1 MPMLNSVKRRLVEH
15 LATLV
20 NELHIGSDGTYA
32 SADDGGAR
40 TLASVTPTVR
50 IVDDTSIIVEGSFN
64 VNHVFSSSVQE
75 VYLQYKDP
83 STGEFVPVYR
93 TDIQPFT
100 KNAQNEVL
108 FSFILEVN

>member
-1 MPMLNSVKRRLVEH
+1 MPMLNSIKRRLVEP

-20 NELHIGSDGTYA
+20 NELHIGSDGTAA

-40 TLASVTPTVR
+40 TLASITPTVR
-50 IVDDTSIIVEGSFN
+50 IIDDTSILVEGSFT
-64 VNHVFSSSVQE
+64 VNHVFSDSVQE

-83 STGEFVPVYR
+83 STGEFIPVYR
-93 TDIQPFT
+93 ADIQPFT

-108 FSFILEVN
+108 FSFILELD